1 MVTDLV
7 IYYKDI
13 LRTNVLP
20 PTTISSSVVVI
31 QLHDTTIPYIHSL
44 TQLANILIEIE
55 KKGFTKKH
63 LKNASAHECP
73 VPAL

>member
-1 MVTDLV
+1 MTSVTVYSMVTDLV
-7 IYYKDI
+7 IDYKDI

-44 TQLANILIEIE
+44 TQLANILIGVE
-55 KKGFTKKH
+55 KKRFY
-63 LKNASAHECP
+63 
-73 VPAL
+73 